1 MQDFLAA
8 RQAGVLALLADP
20 VQWLALAAGV
30 LASGLVIGSAFV
42 KTNGSSVGLS
52 YIDESDVQFTEF
64 FEVNAAG
71 TQAVGSGSF
80 TVRQQCPIA
89 SCLWLDS
96 WEPKAPGGGSA
107 GYGGADSL
115 VASVTPE
122 PGTYGLMA
130 LGLVAVGAAAR
141 RRRAMTRITKG

>member
-8 RQAGVLALLADP
+8 RQAEVLALLADP

-71 TQAVGSGSF
+71 TQAVGSGTF

-89 SCLWLDS
+89 SCRGSTS
-96 WEPKAPGGGSA
+96 WDPKAPGA
-107 GYGGADSL
+107 
-115 VASVTPE
+115 VQPVT
-122 PGTYGLMA
+122 
-130 LGLVAVGAAAR
+130 AVP
-141 RRRAMTRITKG
+141 TRWSPA